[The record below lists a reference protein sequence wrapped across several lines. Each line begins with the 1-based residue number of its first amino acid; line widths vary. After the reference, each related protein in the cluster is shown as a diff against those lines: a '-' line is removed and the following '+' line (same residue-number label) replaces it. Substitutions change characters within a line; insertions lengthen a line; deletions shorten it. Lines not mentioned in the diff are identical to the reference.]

1 VSSKVRQLK
10 LNINVCISPSKSPL
24 DIRLSAMDWLGV
36 DPTLPPV
43 ADKISASYKTYEE
56 QQTLARA
63 TALAEKYDAWAF
75 DEFTLAYFPSTEGA
89 YAYAEDLSCFFQ
101 PENVYPGHA
110 SIVNGIPVDDEW
122 LRVYTKACFMAG
134 KNEGWHQ
141 ANAIRDQHHRDAE
154 ARFKKWFAAWQGQGA
169 TIEITDEGSWE
180 AVKKTQGDSQRHLI
194 SSQDDSADRGVTISS
209 SWTYPSQVNT
219 AKKKAGKKR

>member
-1 VSSKVRQLK
+1 MSSKVRQLK

-56 QQTLARA
+56 QQTMARA

-134 KNEGWHQ
+134 KMQDGSRRMRFVTSTIAMQ
-141 ANAIRDQHHRDAE
+141 RRDSRNGLQRGKGKE
-154 ARFKKWFAAWQGQGA
+154 QPLRSPTK
-169 TIEITDEGSWE
+169 
-180 AVKKTQGDSQRHLI
+180 AVRRL
-194 SSQDDSADRGVTISS
+194 
-209 SWTYPSQVNT
+209 
-219 AKKKAGKKR
+219 